1 MYVLKLFL
9 EFIKKYKITF
19 IVYIFFILCSFPLES
34 ILVPQIYSNF
44 FDNINVNTKID
55 IFIKYFCI
63 LAVLL
68 IIVNGSNC
76 ITSYIDSYI
85 IPELNEFI
93 INYIFKNLL
102 IKYENNFTEIELG
115 KVISRLSTI
124 PGYLKDFISDI
135 CIWILP
141 RLLTIIVIN
150 IYFFYINWKLGA
162 LSLSILIITLYF
174 NYIFFNKCSKL
185 STERHIL
192 NEDKT
197 QLTVDKL
204 SNNYS
209 IYSTGNLNKEIL
221 NYNKNTSLYTSKFKE
236 NLLCLNKINIFT
248 SIIIIII
255 FIILNSYSTY
265 LFINKKIKFTNL
277 MAIFITIIYYTPCI
291 LTINSTMPLLIH
303 NFGTLNAV
311 DDFIKDLYNINL
323 ENKDREIND
332 TIQKPIKNGTITI
345 NNLNFGYN
353 NNPLLFKNFYLTIKE
368 NENIAI
374 IGPSGNGKSTLIKL
388 IMGYYKVDNNMIYI
402 GEDDIN
408 NYDLNDL
415 RKQISYVNQNNKLFN
430 ISVMQNIQY
439 GNNISEDEI
448 INTCNKLNIT
458 NIFKNLKNGFDTIA
472 GIDGN
477 NLSGGQ
483 RQIIH
488 ILRCIF
494 KKNKIVILDEP
505 TSAIDK
511 DNTSN
516 IINVINE
523 LSKYSTLI
531 LITHDETILNIV
543 DRVIQLDSGKIIND
557 IYTKNK

>member
-1 MYVLKLFL
+1 MYILKLFF
-9 EFIKKYKITF
+9 EFIKKYKFTMVIY
-19 IVYIFFILCSFPLES
+19 VVFILFSFPLES
-34 ILVPQIYSNF
+34 ILVPQIYSKF
-44 FDNINVNTKID
+44 FNEINIKTKID
-55 IFIKYFCI
+55 VFVKYFII
-63 LAVLL
+63 LALFL
-68 IIVNGSNC
+68 ILVNGSNC
-76 ITSYIDSYI
+76 MTTYIESYV

-102 IKYENNFTEIELG
+102 IKYENNFTELEIG
-115 KVISRLSTI
+115 KIITRISTI
-124 PGYLKDFISDI
+124 PAFLKDLINDI

-141 RLLTIIVIN
+141 RLLTVIVIN
-150 IYFFYINWKLGA
+150 IYFFSINWKLGL
-162 LSLSILIITLYF
+162 LSSLILLIAFYF
-174 NYIFFNKCSKL
+174 NYIFFKKCSVL
-185 STERHIL
+185 SIEKHIL
-192 NEDKT
+192 NENKN

-221 NYNKNTSLYTSKFKE
+221 NYNKNTNIYTSKFKE
-236 NLLCLNKINIFT
+236 NLLCFNKINIFT
-248 SIIIIII
+248 GIIIVVI
-255 FIILNSYSTY
+255 FIVLNSYSTY
-265 LFINKKIKFTNL
+265 LFINKKIDFSTL
-277 MAIFITIIYYTPCI
+277 MAIFMTIIYYTPCI
-291 LTINSTMPLLIH
+291 ITINSTMPLLIN
-303 NFGTLNAV
+303 NFGTLKAV
-311 DDFIKDLYNINL
+311 DDFIEDLYNIDFK
-323 ENKDREIND
+323 NKDRIIND
-332 TIQKPIKNGTITI
+332 KIEHPIKNGKITI

-353 NNPLLFKNFYLTIKE
+353 NNELLFKNFYLTIKE

-402 GEDDIN
+402 GDDDIN
-408 NYDLNDL
+408 SYDLNDL

-430 ISVMQNIQY
+430 ISIMKNIQY
-439 GNNISEDEI
+439 GNNIPENEI

-458 NIFKNLKNGFDTIA
+458 NIFKNLKNGFNTIA

-531 LITHDETILNIV
+531 LITHDESILNIV
-543 DRVIQLDSGKIIND
+543 DRVIQLDSGKI
-557 IYTKNK
+557 TKDTYIKK

>member
-1 MYVLKLFL
+1 MYILKLFF
-9 EFIKKYKITF
+9 EFIKEYKFTM

-34 ILVPQIYSNF
+34 ILVPQIYSKF
-44 FDNINVNTKID
+44 FNEINIKTKTD
-55 IFIKYFCI
+55 VFVKYFIVLAIFLI
-63 LAVLL
+63 L
-68 IIVNGSNC
+68 VNGANC
-76 ITSYIDSYI
+76 VTSYIESYV

-102 IKYENNFTEIELG
+102 IKYENNFTELELG
-115 KVISRLSTI
+115 KVITRISTI
-124 PGYLKDFISDI
+124 PSYLKDFISDI
-135 CIWILP
+135 CVWILP

-150 IYFFYINWKLGA
+150 IYFFYVNWKLGV
-162 LSLSILIITLYF
+162 LSCLILFISIYF
-174 NYIFFNKCSKL
+174 NYIFFNKCSNL
-185 STERHIL
+185 SKERHIL
-192 NEDKT
+192 NEDKN

-209 IYSTGNLNKEIL
+209 IYSNGNLNKEIL
-221 NYNKNTSLYTSKFKE
+221 NYNENTGIYTSKFKE
-236 NLLCLNKINIFT
+236 NLVCLNKINIFT
-248 SIIIIII
+248 SVIIVCI

-265 LFINKKIKFTNL
+265 LFIDKTIEFTNL
-277 MAIFITIIYYTPCI
+277 MAIFMTIIYYTPCI
-291 LTINSTMPLLIH
+291 ITINSTMPLLIH
-303 NFGTLNAV
+303 NFGSLNAV
-311 DDFIKDLYNINL
+311 DDFIADLYNINF
-323 ENKDREIND
+323 ESKDRIIND
-332 TIQKPIKNGTITI
+332 KIEHPINNGTITI

-353 NNPLLFKNFYLTIKE
+353 DNELLFKNFYLTIKE
-368 NENIAI
+368 NESIAI

-402 GEDDIN
+402 GGDDIN

-430 ISVMQNIQY
+430 ISVMENIQY

-448 INTCNKLNIT
+448 ISMCDKLNIS
-458 NIFKNLKNGFDTIA
+458 NIFKNLKNGYNTAA

-488 ILRCIF
+488 ILRCIL

-511 DNTSN
+511 ENT
-516 IINVINE
+516 INVINIINE
-523 LSKYSTLI
+523 LTKNSTLI
-531 LITHDETILNIV
+531 LITHDESILHIV
-543 DRVIQLDSGKIIND
+543 NRVIQLDSGKIVND
-557 IYTKNK
+557 TYRNN

>member
-9 EFIKKYKITF
+9 EFIKKYKLTIV
-19 IVYIFFILCSFPLES
+19 VYIFFILCSFPLES

-55 IFIKYFCI
+55 VFIKYFSI
-63 LAVLL
+63 LAILL

-124 PGYLKDFISDI
+124 PAYLKDFISDI
-135 CIWILP
+135 CVWILP

-150 IYFFYINWKLGA
+150 IYFLYINWQLGA
-162 LSLSILIITLYF
+162 LSIFILILTFYF
-174 NYIFFNKCSKL
+174 NYIFFNKCSL
-185 STERHIL
+185 ISTERHIL
-192 NEDKT
+192 NENKT

-209 IYSTGNLNKEIL
+209 IYATGNLNKEIL
-221 NYNKNTSLYTSKFKE
+221 NYNDNTRIYTSKFKE

-248 SIIIIII
+248 SFIIIII
-255 FIILNSYSTY
+255 FILLNSYSTY
-265 LFINKKIKFTNL
+265 LFINKKITFANL

-291 LTINSTMPLLIH
+291 VTINSTMPLLIH
-303 NFGTLNAV
+303 NFGVLNAV
-311 DDFIKDLYNINL
+311 DDFIKDLYNVEL

-332 TIQKPIKNGTITI
+332 DIQKPIKNGTITI
-345 NNLNFGYN
+345 NNLNFGYGN
-353 NNPLLFKNFYLTIKE
+353 NELLFKNFYLTIKE

-430 ISVMQNIQY
+430 MSVMKNIQY
-439 GNNISEDEI
+439 GNNTPENEI

-458 NIFKNLKNGFDTIA
+458 NIFKNLKDGFDTIA

-511 DNTSN
+511 DNTTN

-531 LITHDETILNIV
+531 LITHDESILNIV
-543 DRVIQLDSGKIIND
+543 DRVIQLDSGKIIKD
-557 IYTKNK
+557 TYIKNK